1 MPTGVLVRTLP
12 PGANAGKEASGLVS
26 HLLQSIPPEAVYLI
40 VGLMIMVESLGI
52 PVPGEIALV
61 TAAVLATQHK
71 MALSPAW
78 IAASASAGAIAGDS
92 MGYLIGHRAGS
103 PLFDWLG
110 RKFPRHFG
118 PGHVVLAERVF
129 TRHGVWAVFFGRF
142 IALLRIFAGPLAGSL
157 RMPYGR
163 FLLANASGGIV
174 WATGITYLI
183 WFLGVAAEK
192 WMSRLSWLGLV
203 AAVLVGLGITLL
215 VRRKTRTLVSQAEA
229 KAEQAET
236 PGAQPAKAEQAGPL
250 GAQPAKAQPARASG
264 RPHAD
269 AARPEAAPEQAD
281 PRRREGEPAR
291 REAAARARRSGPATD
306 AAGD

>member
-1 MPTGVLVRTLP
+1 M
-12 PGANAGKEASGLVS
+12 VS

-61 TAAVLATQHK
+61 AAAVLATQHK

-118 PGHVVLAERVF
+118 PGHVALAERVF

-203 AAVLVGLGITLL
+203 AAVLVGLGVTLL
-215 VRRKTRTLVSQAEA
+215 IRRKTRTLVSQAEA

-236 PGAQPAKAEQAGPL
+236 PGAQPAKAEQAETPGAQPAKAEQAETP

-269 AARPEAAPEQAD
+269 AARPEPAPEQTD

-291 REAAARARRSGPATD
+291 REAAARPRRSGPATD